1 MTIRGKNIT
10 FTRNPAMPK
19 EHNAALEFIAQ
30 KVETAGSHYCAYH
43 DTDNRACGVGWMM
56 SRETRRQI
64 KKEGENS
71 CRIASLVH
79 DHFGQFGKT
88 SEFESEMGMPLMIIR
103 EIQEKFDQVINR
115 PHDYPEPHKEI
126 AKRIRSMKV

>member
-19 EHNAALEFIAQ
+19 EYNAAIEFIAQ
-30 KVETAGSHYCAYH
+30 KVETAGSTYCAYH

-64 KKEGENS
+64 KKAGENT
-71 CRIASLVH
+71 CRISSLINN
-79 DHFGQFGKT
+79 DLEDSKL
-88 SEFESEMGMPLMIIR
+88 FESEIGLPMDIIE
-103 EIQEKFDQVINR
+103 EIQSKFDNVTNNMR
-115 PHDYPEPHKEI
+115 SHPEPHKEI
-126 AKRIRSMKV
+126 AKRIRAMQV